1 MNLGPLSGLRVKL
14 LHSEMPHN
22 CPKSDC
28 GKLTALHRPRRPH
41 RPPSSPSSCVPN
53 VTDKTKTI
61 RFNWPAGREET
72 RDRQEATRGRKE
84 ARRGEA
90 TMTTVRG
97 KCGEGGGY
105 KKEKCV
111 RKTTTRAAAEGKSV
125 AKGADR
131 AKGKR
136 ERERGEK
143 ADGRTAN
150 EGKANGKHS
159 MKRN

>member
-1 MNLGPLSGLRVKL
+1 MASREGGDEGQTGGDKGPEG
-14 LHSEMPHN
+14 
-22 CPKSDC
+22 
-28 GKLTALHRPRRPH
+28 
-41 RPPSSPSSCVPN
+41 
-53 VTDKTKTI
+53 
-61 RFNWPAGREET
+61 GR
-72 RDRQEATRGRKE
+72 

-136 ERERGEK
+136 EREKERGEK
-143 ADGRTAN
+143 ADRRTAN